1 MGCEKSS
8 NARCR
13 LTIKVRQPSQRQ
25 TAHDNTKRQ
34 PAGAGCLHCRVLP
47 DLPMTHIDD
56 WLDEPATNET
66 EKQVKEWLEHYRRP
80 AAYKDHRW
88 LSARVLLCDY
98 EGKRYRCIG
107 CSRMGDVWL
116 TTNFEAEYGYE
127 KRIDVTG
134 CSNWEVRQN
143 VQSCADRRSNHD

>member
-1 MGCEKSS
+1 MK
-8 NARCR
+8 
-13 LTIKVRQPSQRQ
+13 
-25 TAHDNTKRQ
+25 
-34 PAGAGCLHCRVLP
+34 
-47 DLPMTHIDD
+47 HIDD

-66 EKQVKEWLEHYRRP
+66 EKLVKEWLEHYRRP
-80 AAYKDHRW
+80 AIDKDHKW

-143 VQSCADRRSNHD
+143 SRETEKPVDESESPSRKH

>member
-1 MGCEKSS
+1 MNSDTTQS
-8 NARCR
+8 QARC
-13 LTIKVRQPSQRQ
+13 
-25 TAHDNTKRQ
+25 AQ
-34 PAGAGCLHCRVLP
+34 PACSPASFIAEVLRK
-47 DLPMTHIDD
+47 DEAAVDELKTHIDD

-66 EKQVKEWLEHYRRP
+66 EKLVKEWLEHYRRP
-80 AAYKDHRW
+80 AIDKDHKW

-143 VQSCADRRSNHD
+143 VTGELTPARKTATTQPIESNE

>member
-1 MGCEKSS
+1 
-8 NARCR
+8 
-13 LTIKVRQPSQRQ
+13 
-25 TAHDNTKRQ
+25 
-34 PAGAGCLHCRVLP
+34 
-47 DLPMTHIDD
+47 MTHIDD

-66 EKQVKEWLEHYRRP
+66 EKQKQVKEWLEHYRRP
-80 AAYKDHRW
+80 AAYKDHKW

-143 VQSCADRRSNHD
+143 AKAQATPTRHAANTENHE